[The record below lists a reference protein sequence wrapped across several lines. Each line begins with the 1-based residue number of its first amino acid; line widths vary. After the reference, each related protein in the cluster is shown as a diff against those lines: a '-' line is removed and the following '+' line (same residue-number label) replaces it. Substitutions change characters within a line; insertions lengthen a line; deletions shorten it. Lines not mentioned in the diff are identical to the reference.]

1 MYDYNLEIFKSTKKR
16 EEILTTAVIATIF
29 AFLYCIYEFVYFVK
43 YMFIPRPGFLYALL
57 PLLSI
62 VLTAAPLFLFIV
74 YVMYGHKYEKLT
86 YMLPVAFIIMAIQFL
101 LDSLNFHSISSI
113 FTLISFIAFAF
124 ATYSALTGFSH
135 KKILS
140 TALII
145 AICAMV
151 ADVVLC
157 IINFFKFKY
166 FSVFSLIP
174 IISNVIFTVAIL
186 LLVLNNDITSI
197 IKNKNKEDSINNL

>member
-16 EEILTTAVIATIF
+16 EQILTTAVIATIF

-43 YMFIPRPGFLYALL
+43 YLFIPRPSFLYALL

-135 KKILS
+135 KIILS
-140 TALII
+140 AALII